1 MKDII
6 ALGELLIDFTPRGV
20 SEHGSY
26 VFESNPGG
34 APPNVLAAMQKLGKS
49 TAFIGKIGTDT
60 FGIFLKDTLEKL
72 GVDTSGLIMTDD
84 YFTTLAFV
92 TLDADGNRSFAFA
105 RKSSAD
111 VMLSE
116 EEVNEAQIKDARI
129 FHCGTLSLTHESAK
143 KATIKALECAKAN
156 GVYISVDPNLRLALW
171 ENEAAAKEAIRL
183 ALSYA
188 DIMKISDYEIEF
200 LYGTTD
206 IKEGIRHLQNDFGAK
221 LIFATCGKDGAY
233 MAKGDLVLHHPCF
246 DSVKTVDT
254 TGAGDCFCGTAL
266 SKLLD
271 YKLDFDALNEEAC
284 MDILRY
290 ANAAA
295 SLATAS
301 YGGIPSM
308 PDDAQVQKLIN
319 A

>member
-1 MKDII
+1 M
-6 ALGELLIDFTPRGV
+6 
-20 SEHGSY
+20 
-26 VFESNPGG
+26 
-34 APPNVLAAMQKLGKS
+34 
-49 TAFIGKIGTDT
+49 
-60 FGIFLKDTLEKL
+60 
-72 GVDTSGLIMTDD
+72 
-84 YFTTLAFV
+84 
-92 TLDADGNRSFAFA
+92 
-105 RKSSAD
+105 
-111 VMLSE
+111 
-116 EEVNEAQIKDARI
+116 
-129 FHCGTLSLTHESAK
+129 
-143 KATIKALECAKAN
+143 
-156 GVYISVDPNLRLALW
+156 DPNLRLALW
-171 ENEAAAKEAIRL
+171 ENEDKAKEAIRL

-188 DIMKISDYEIEF
+188 DILKISDYEIEF

-206 IKEGIRHLQNDFGAK
+206 IKEGIKRLQADFSAK

-233 MAKGDLVLHHPCF
+233 MAKGDMVLHHPCF

-271 YKLDFDALNEEAC
+271 YNLDIDALNEEAC

-301 YGGIPSM
+301 YGAIPAM
-308 PDDAQVQKLIN
+308 PDDSQIQALIN

>member
-20 SEHGSY
+20 SEQGSY

-49 TAFIGKIGTDT
+49 TAFIGKVGTDT
-60 FGIFLKDTLEKL
+60 FGIFLKDTLDKL
-72 GVDTSGLIMTDD
+72 GIGTEGLILTDD

-92 TLDADGNRSFAFA
+92 TLDADGNRSFAFS
-105 RKSSAD
+105 RKASAD
-111 VMLSE
+111 VMLTE
-116 EEVNEAQIKDARI
+116 DEVDEAMIRDAKI
-129 FHCGTLSLTHESAK
+129 FHCGTLSLTHESSK
-143 KATIKALECAKAN
+143 KATLKALKCAKAA
-156 GVYISVDPNLRLALW
+156 GVCVSVDPNLRLALW
-171 ENEAAAKEAIRL
+171 DSEDAAKDAIRL

-206 IKEGIRHLQNDFGAK
+206 IKEGIRRLQEEFDAK
-221 LIFATCGKDGAY
+221 IIFATCGKDGAY
-233 MAKGDLVLHHPCF
+233 MAAGDLLLHHPCF
-246 DSVKTVDT
+246 NEVKTVDT

-271 YKLDFDALNEEAC
+271 YGMNLDTPDEATC

-295 SLATAS
+295 SLATTC
-301 YGGIPSM
+301 YGAIPAM
-308 PDDAQVQKLIN
+308 PDDAQIQALIN
-319 A
+319 G

>member
-6 ALGELLIDFTPRGV
+6 ALGELLIDFTPRGTT
-20 SEHGSY
+20 EQGSY

-60 FGIFLKDTLEKL
+60 FGVFLKDTLVKL
-72 GVDTSGLIMTDD
+72 GINTTGLVMTDD

-92 TLDADGNRSFAFA
+92 TLDADGNRSFAFD
-105 RKSSAD
+105 RKASAD
-111 VMLSE
+111 VMLTE
-116 EEVNEAQIKDARI
+116 DEVDEAQIKDAKI

-143 KATIKALECAKAN
+143 KATLKALECAKAN
-156 GVYISVDPNLRLALW
+156 GVCISVDPNLRLALW
-171 ENEAAAKEAIRL
+171 ENEQKAKDAIRL

-188 DIMKISDYEIEF
+188 DILKISDYEIEF
-200 LYGTTD
+200 LYGITD
-206 IKEGIRHLQNDFGAK
+206 IKEGIRRLQADFDAK

-233 MAKGDLVLHHPCF
+233 MAKGDLILHHPCF

-266 SKLLD
+266 AKLLD
-271 YKLDFDALNEEAC
+271 YNLDFDALTEENC

-301 YGGIPSM
+301 YGAIPAM

>member
-1 MKDII
+1 MKDIVG
-6 ALGELLIDFTPRGV
+6 LGELLIDFTPRGT

-60 FGIFLKDTLEKL
+60 FGVFLKDTLVKL
-72 GVDTSGLIMTDD
+72 GIDTSGLVMTDD

-105 RKSSAD
+105 RKASAD
-111 VMLSE
+111 VMLTE
-116 EEVNEAQIKDARI
+116 AEVNEAQIKDAKI

-143 KATIKALECAKAN
+143 KATVKALECAKAN
-156 GVYISVDPNLRLALW
+156 GVCISVDPNLRLALW
-171 ENEAAAKEAIRL
+171 ENEDKAKAAIRL

-188 DIMKISDYEIEF
+188 DVMKISDYEIEF
-200 LYGTTD
+200 LYGKCD
-206 IKEGIRHLQNDFGAK
+206 MHEGIKKLQAEFGAK
-221 LIFATCGKDGAY
+221 VIFATCGKDGAY
-233 MAKGDLVLHHPCF
+233 MATGDLILHHPCF

-254 TGAGDCFCGTAL
+254 TGAGDCFCGSAL

-271 YKLDFDALNEEAC
+271 YGLDFENLDEEKC
-284 MDILRY
+284 MDILQF

-295 SLATAS
+295 SLATAN
-301 YGGIPSM
+301 YGAIPAM
-308 PDDAQVQKLIN
+308 PTNEQIATLIN
-319 A
+319 S

>member
-6 ALGELLIDFTPRGV
+6 GLGELLIDFTPRGT

-60 FGIFLKDTLEKL
+60 FGVFLKDTLVKL
-72 GVDTSGLIMTDD
+72 GIDTEGLVMTDE

-92 TLDADGNRSFAFA
+92 TLDDDGNRSFAFA
-105 RKSSAD
+105 RKASAD
-111 VMLSE
+111 VMLSAD
-116 EEVNEAQIKDARI
+116 EVNEDQIKNARI

-143 KATIKALECAKAN
+143 QATIKALECAKAN
-156 GVYISVDPNLRLALW
+156 GVCISVDPNLRLALW
-171 ENEAAAKEAIRL
+171 ENEDKAKEAIRL

-188 DIMKISDYEIEF
+188 DILKISDYEIEF

-206 IKEGIRHLQNDFGAK
+206 IKEGIKRLQADFGAK

-233 MAKGDLVLHHPCF
+233 MAKGDMVLHHPCF

-271 YKLDFDALNEEAC
+271 YNLDIDALNEEAC

-301 YGGIPSM
+301 YGAIPAM
-308 PDDAQVQKLIN
+308 PDDSQIQALIN